1 MARRPPRLA
10 VLIGVLVVLIL
21 VLIYR
26 LSETT
31 VPSATRAPVRDQG
44 QPAAQ
49 AQAPAPPAD
58 VKLEALAAARP
69 ALAGEGRNPFSLR
82 PKAPPRPAVDLAQ
95 SRVTT
100 PPPQPP
106 GPPPV
111 PPPPPIPLKFIGVF
125 DIAGKAGKV
134 AVLSDGRF
142 VYHGREGELI
152 DGRYRVVRIGEES
165 IEIEHADG
173 RGRQTIRLSGS

>member
-31 VPSATRAPVRDQG
+31 VPSATRAPARGPAQEAPA
-44 QPAAQ
+44 QTPAA
-49 AQAPAPPAD
+49 PAD
-58 VKLEALAAARP
+58 VKLESLAGARP

-95 SRVTT
+95 ARATT

-125 DIAGKAGKV
+125 DVAGKTGKV

-173 RGRQTIRLSGS
+173 RGRQTLRLTGS